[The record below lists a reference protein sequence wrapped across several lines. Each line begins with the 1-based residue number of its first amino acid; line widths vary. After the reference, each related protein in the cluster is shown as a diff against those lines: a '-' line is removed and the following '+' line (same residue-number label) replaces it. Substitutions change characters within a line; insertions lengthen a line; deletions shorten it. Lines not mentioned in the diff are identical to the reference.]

1 MSGSP
6 HINVPHV
13 DTQTSDF
20 DPILKLPPHLQEYK
34 KIADE
39 TRHKMTPVMQ
49 AVLELMDNVVLR
61 TAALPQPE

>member
-13 DTQTSDF
+13 DTQASDF
-20 DPILKLPPHLQEYK
+20 DPVTKLPSHLQEYK

-39 TRHKMTPVMQ
+39 TRHRMTPVMQ
-49 AVLELMDNVVLR
+49 SVLGLMDKVVLR
-61 TAALPQPE
+61 TAAMPQPE